1 MSVIPIGYA
10 EVVSEFNVPGNSGP
24 ALVVFGL
31 ANPTDKTAQA
41 LADSVWTAW
50 TQANGLLTNLSNVTA
65 LIRTRAIYND
75 AGVEMYGEHTGS
87 VAGAAAGAPLP
98 PNCAYLASKRT
109 GLVGRA
115 NQGRMY
121 IPGCTEAEVGND
133 GIVTPAFIA
142 TMQTDLSDFIADLI
156 TDGNPMVILHSTVG
170 PSPTDV
176 NALSMNQKIAT
187 QRRRMR

>member
-1 MSVIPIGYA
+1 MSIIPDGYA

-24 ALVVFGL
+24 ALVVFGVVG
-31 ANPTDKTAQA
+31 AAAADATAI
-41 LADSVWTAW
+41 ADQVWTTW

-65 LIRTRAIYND
+65 LIRTRAILND
-75 AGVEMYGEHTGS
+75 SGVLTYGEHTGS
-87 VAGAAAGAPLP
+87 VAGGAAGAPLP
-98 PNCAYLASKRT
+98 PNCAYLASKRS

-133 GIVTPAFIA
+133 GIVTPAFIT
-142 TMQTDLSDFIADLI
+142 TMQTDLTDFIADL
-156 TDGNPMVILHSTVG
+156 TTAAMPMVILHDTVG
-170 PSPTDV
+170 VVPVPVTT
-176 NALSMNQKIAT
+176 LSMNQKIAT